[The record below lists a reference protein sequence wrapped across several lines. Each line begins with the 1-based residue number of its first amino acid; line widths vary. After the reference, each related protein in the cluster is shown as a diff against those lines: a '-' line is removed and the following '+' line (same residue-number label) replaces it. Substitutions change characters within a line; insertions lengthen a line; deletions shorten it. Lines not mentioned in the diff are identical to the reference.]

1 MSKVSLIASL
11 VLHSSFLLLFYVLD
25 SNFEKADT
33 NILDAEII
41 FQKDNQQSQNKSE
54 RVKYNDDLSVD
65 IKKKEISDDKIIYK
79 TKVMKKNISFQ
90 KNKINNELIVSEIN
104 KSVSKKQTSANNL
117 QTKKFNKSQEN
128 PDIYRKYNKSGE
140 SENFFR
146 AHYKTGSINNPH
158 PPYPILARK
167 KGWQG
172 SLTLEVSVNK
182 LGIVEEVEIN
192 KSSVGTRSLS

>member
-65 IKKKEISDDKIIYK
+65 IKKKK
-79 TKVMKKNISFQ
+79 
-90 KNKINNELIVSEIN
+90 
-104 KSVSKKQTSANNL
+104 
-117 QTKKFNKSQEN
+117 
-128 PDIYRKYNKSGE
+128 
-140 SENFFR
+140 
-146 AHYKTGSINNPH
+146 
-158 PPYPILARK
+158 
-167 KGWQG
+167 
-172 SLTLEVSVNK
+172 
-182 LGIVEEVEIN
+182 
-192 KSSVGTRSLS
+192 